1 MMAITRYVGA
11 WLKANFHEILT
22 PMNNAQVVKLNIEKK
37 AFGKGDIGSIKYV
50 MTLIYNAMSI
60 IFITIQ

>member
-1 MMAITRYVGA
+1 MAVPRYVGV
-11 WLKANFHEILT
+11 WLQANFHEILT

-50 MTLIYNAMSI
+50 MTLVYNAVSI